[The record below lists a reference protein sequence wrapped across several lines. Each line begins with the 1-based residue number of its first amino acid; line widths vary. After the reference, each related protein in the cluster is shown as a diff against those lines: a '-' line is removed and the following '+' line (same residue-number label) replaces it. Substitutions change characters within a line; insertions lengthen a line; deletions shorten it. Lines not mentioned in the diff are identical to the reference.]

1 MAKESF
7 LQKIKDTTSREFQN
21 MGRSEMLTRLTKM
34 DKMIQRRIRGFDTYG
49 KGKGISQSPA
59 LRQYLKAGGANL
71 AHSEKMTYREMQT
84 EYIRGMNFLKAETGT
99 ASAWKKTQAKII
111 AGINKELAGYSTD
124 DTVIELKRKSFDK
137 FFDLYSRLIEENPQ
151 YSLKENKY
159 EGFRGIAK
167 VLFDEGYGRKSS
179 KAGSVSTSKP
189 LSVSSD
195 IGDVTVKD
203 TRIDMS
209 ELVTSDILGGVIESI
224 NQLLEN
230 EMSPDEF
237 NTMFRIKKR
246 KPVKAKKHKA
256 EGDNIGVKRGS
267 IDVDIDIDDIL

>member
-21 MGRSEMLTRLTKM
+21 MGRGEMLSRLTKM
-34 DKMIQRRIRGFDTYG
+34 DKMIQRRIQGFSTYG

-59 LRQYLKAGGANL
+59 LRQYLKAGGETL

-111 AGINKELAGYSTD
+111 AGINKELGKYSTD
-124 DTVIELKRKSFDK
+124 DTVIELKRESFDR

-159 EGFRGIAK
+159 EGFRGIARM
-167 VLFDEGYGRKSS
+167 LFEEGYGRKSF
-179 KAGSVSTSKP
+179 KGESTSAYKP

-195 IGDVTVKD
+195 SGDVSGKD

-209 ELVTSDILGGVIESI
+209 ELSTSDILGGVIDSI
-224 NQLLEN
+224 NQLLES

-237 NTMFRIKKR
+237 NTMFRIKKK
-246 KPVKAKKHKA
+246 KPVKARKHKA
-256 EGDNIGVKRGS
+256 EGENIGVKRGS